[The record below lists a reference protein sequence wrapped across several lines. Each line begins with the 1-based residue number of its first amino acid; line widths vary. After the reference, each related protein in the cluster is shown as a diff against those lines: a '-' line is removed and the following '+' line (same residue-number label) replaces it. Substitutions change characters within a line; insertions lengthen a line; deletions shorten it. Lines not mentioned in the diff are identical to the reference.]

1 MINVDIQST
10 IANVFVNIARTFGS
24 LSSTNERTKTK
35 SNKKVFFFF
44 RFKYLGPVF
53 GHSQVLVLR
62 LK

>member
-1 MINVDIQST
+1 VINVDIQSI

-44 RFKYLGPVF
+44 HFKYLGPVF